1 MNETGSR
8 ASGMTSRHPSQT
20 HQAVMDRLRQRFS
33 QYRKRHTDCQNKY
46 AQSLPAVQD
55 MERQEAI
62 NLHKRAL
69 DSRNRIMNVN
79 GKASKQN
86 DGEGKAESQQQLPNG
101 LDKPT
106 NAIMHIREVCFLVLF
121 VIFSY
126 FFFVGNR
133 F

>member
-8 ASGMTSRHPSQT
+8 ASGMTSPRHTS

-33 QYRKRHTDCQNKY
+33 GYRKHHSDCQTKY
-46 AQSLPAVQD
+46 TQSLPAVHD
-55 MERQEAI
+55 IERQEAM

-79 GKASKQN
+79 GKAAKQN
-86 DGEGKAESQQQLPNG
+86 DVEGKVESQQQLPNG

-106 NAIMHIREVCFLVLF
+106 NTILHIREVCFLT
-121 VIFSY
+121 
-126 FFFVGNR
+126 FFVA
-133 F
+133 